1 MIKINFSPR
10 ELNEIKLMHE
20 RMKVD
25 EDGKFVTELEP
36 TTTPELCARIDE
48 INDENSLKEVLKSI
62 TEELFK
68 LDTDTP
74 ADERMK
80 SSTPKKKVHEVEPE
94 VKQISY
100 DASREE
106 KEEVEEEEV
115 EEEGP
120 DDTKY
125 TKLFTTTEELFL
137 ISKLKIDTDN
147 VFEALTLI
155 EKLKSSSLKDK
166 IFKAKDVDNAIQE
179 FVLLWNGE
187 IAMKAEDFYL

>member
-25 EDGKFVTELEP
+25 EDSKFVTELEP

-48 INDENSLKEVLKSI
+48 IDDENSLKEVLKSI

-100 DASREE
+100 GASREE
-106 KEEVEEEEV
+106 KEEEEE
-115 EEEGP
+115 P

-166 IFKAKDVDNAIQE
+166 IFNAKDADNAIQE

>member
-25 EDGKFVTELEP
+25 EDGKFVTEIEP
-36 TTTPELCARIDE
+36 TITPELCARIDE

-74 ADERMK
+74 ADERLK

-106 KEEVEEEEV
+106 KEEEEEE
-115 EEEGP
+115 P

-166 IFKAKDVDNAIQE
+166 IFNAKDVDNAIQE

>member
-20 RMKVD
+20 RMKLD
-25 EDGKFVTELEP
+25 EDGKFVTEIEP
-36 TTTPELCARIDE
+36 TITPELCARIDE

-106 KEEVEEEEV
+106 EEEE
-115 EEEGP
+115 EEEEP

-166 IFKAKDVDNAIQE
+166 IFNAKDVDNAIQE

>member
-25 EDGKFVTELEP
+25 EDGKFVTEIEP

-48 INDENSLKEVLKSI
+48 IDDENSLKEVLKSI

-94 VKQISY
+94 VKRISY

-106 KEEVEEEEV
+106 EEEE
-115 EEEGP
+115 EEEEEH

-166 IFKAKDVDNAIQE
+166 IFNAKDVDNAIQE

-187 IAMKAEDFYL
+187 ISMKAEDFYL

>member
-20 RMKVD
+20 RMKLD
-25 EDGKFVTELEP
+25 EDGKFVTEIEP
-36 TTTPELCARIDE
+36 TITPELCARIDE

-80 SSTPKKKVHEVEPE
+80 NSTPKKKVHEVEPE

-100 DASREE
+100 DASQ
-106 KEEVEEEEV
+106 EEEE
-115 EEEGP
+115 EEP
-120 DDTKY
+120 DDTTY
-125 TKLFTTTEELFL
+125 TKLFTTTEELLL
-137 ISKLKIDTDN
+137 INKLKIDTDN

-155 EKLKSSSLKDK
+155 KKFKDSSLKDK
-166 IFKAKDVDNAIQE
+166 IFNSKDVDNAIQE

>member
-36 TTTPELCARIDE
+36 TITPELCARIEE
-48 INDENSLKEVLKSI
+48 ISDENYLREVLESI

-68 LDTDTP
+68 LDPDTTT
-74 ADERMK
+74 DERMK
-80 SSTPKKKVHEVEPE
+80 SAPSEKQVHEVEPE
-94 VKQISY
+94 VKEIFYNDPQ
-100 DASREE
+100 EE
-106 KEEVEEEEV
+106 DS
-115 EEEGP
+115 

-166 IFKAKDVDNAIQE
+166 IFNAKDVDNAIQE

>member
-25 EDGKFVTELEP
+25 EDGKFVTEIEP
-36 TTTPELCARIDE
+36 TITPELCARIDE

-80 SSTPKKKVHEVEPE
+80 S
-94 VKQISY
+94 
-100 DASREE
+100 
-106 KEEVEEEEV
+106 
-115 EEEGP
+115 
-120 DDTKY
+120 
-125 TKLFTTTEELFL
+125 
-137 ISKLKIDTDN
+137 
-147 VFEALTLI
+147 
-155 EKLKSSSLKDK
+155 
-166 IFKAKDVDNAIQE
+166 
-179 FVLLWNGE
+179 
-187 IAMKAEDFYL
+187 

>member
-25 EDGKFVTELEP
+25 EDGKFVTEIEP
-36 TTTPELCARIDE
+36 TITPELCARIDE

-100 DASREE
+100 DASQ
-106 KEEVEEEEV
+106 EEEE
-115 EEEGP
+115 P
-120 DDTKY
+120 DDTTY
-125 TKLFTTTEELFL
+125 TKLFTTTEELLL
-137 ISKLKIDTDN
+137 INKLKIDTDN

-155 EKLKSSSLKDK
+155 KKIKDSSLKDK

>member
-25 EDGKFVTELEP
+25 EDGKFVTEIEP

-94 VKQISY
+94 VKRISY

-106 KEEVEEEEV
+106 EEEE
-115 EEEGP
+115 EEEEEH

-166 IFKAKDVDNAIQE
+166 IFNAKDVDNAIQE

-187 IAMKAEDFYL
+187 ISMKAEDFYL

>member
-68 LDTDTP
+68 LDTDTT

-100 DASREE
+100 DASQ
-106 KEEVEEEEV
+106 EEEE
-115 EEEGP
+115 EP

>member
-48 INDENSLKEVLKSI
+48 IDDENSLKEVLKSI

-100 DASREE
+100 GASREE
-106 KEEVEEEEV
+106 EEEE
-115 EEEGP
+115 EEEEP

-155 EKLKSSSLKDK
+155 EKLKSSRLKDK
-166 IFKAKDVDNAIQE
+166 IFNAKDVDNAIQE

>member
-48 INDENSLKEVLKSI
+48 IDDENSLKEVLKSI

-106 KEEVEEEEV
+106 EEEE
-115 EEEGP
+115 EEEEP

-166 IFKAKDVDNAIQE
+166 IFNAKDVDNAIQE

-187 IAMKAEDFYL
+187 ISMKAEDFYL

>member
-1 MIKINFSPR
+1 MIKINFSSR

-36 TTTPELCARIDE
+36 TITPELCARIDE

-100 DASREE
+100 DASQ
-106 KEEVEEEEV
+106 EEEE
-115 EEEGP
+115 EEDS

-166 IFKAKDVDNAIQE
+166 IFNSKDVDNAIQE

>member
-20 RMKVD
+20 RMKLD
-25 EDGKFVTELEP
+25 EDGKFVTEIEP
-36 TTTPELCARIDE
+36 TITPELCARIDE

-106 KEEVEEEEV
+106 EEEE
-115 EEEGP
+115 EEEEEP

-166 IFKAKDVDNAIQE
+166 IFNAKDVDNAIQE

>member
-1 MIKINFSPR
+1 MIEINFSPR

-100 DASREE
+100 DASQ
-106 KEEVEEEEV
+106 EEEE
-115 EEEGP
+115 P

-166 IFKAKDVDNAIQE
+166 IFNAKDVDNAIQE

>member
-10 ELNEIKLMHE
+10 EFNEIKLMHE

-25 EDGKFVTELEP
+25 EDDKFVTEIEP
-36 TTTPELCARIDE
+36 TITPELCARIDE

-80 SSTPKKKVHEVEPE
+80 ISTPKEKVHEVEPE
-94 VKQISY
+94 VKQIFN
-100 DASREE
+100 DASQ
-106 KEEVEEEEV
+106 EEEE
-115 EEEGP
+115 EP
-120 DDTKY
+120 DDTTY
-125 TKLFTTTEELFL
+125 TKLFTTTEELLL
-137 ISKLKIDTDN
+137 INKLKIDTDN

-155 EKLKSSSLKDK
+155 KKIKDSSLKDK
-166 IFKAKDVDNAIQE
+166 IFNSKDVDNAIQE

>member
-48 INDENSLKEVLKSI
+48 IDDENSLKEVLKSI

-100 DASREE
+100 GASREE
-106 KEEVEEEEV
+106 KEEEEE
-115 EEEGP
+115 P

-166 IFKAKDVDNAIQE
+166 IFNAKDVDNAIQE

-187 IAMKAEDFYL
+187 ISMKAEDFYL

>member
-25 EDGKFVTELEP
+25 EDGKFVTEIEP
-36 TTTPELCARIDE
+36 TITPELCARIDE

-94 VKQISY
+94 GGFSY
-100 DASREE
+100 DASQ
-106 KEEVEEEEV
+106 EEEE
-115 EEEGP
+115 EEEEP
-120 DDTKY
+120 DDTTY
-125 TKLFTTTEELFL
+125 TKLFTTTEELLL
-137 ISKLKIDTDN
+137 INKLKIDTDN

-155 EKLKSSSLKDK
+155 EKFKDSSLKDK
-166 IFKAKDVDNAIQE
+166 IFNSKDVDNAIQE